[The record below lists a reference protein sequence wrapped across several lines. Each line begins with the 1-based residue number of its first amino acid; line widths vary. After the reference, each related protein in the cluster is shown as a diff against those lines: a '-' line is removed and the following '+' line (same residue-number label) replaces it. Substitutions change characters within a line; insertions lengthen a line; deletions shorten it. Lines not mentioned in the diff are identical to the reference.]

1 MRLIL
6 ICSIYFSF
14 IAHAWLPPTS
24 NYGDDPYGININNS
38 NIEEPKPCRFT
49 STQSNFAKISNMFSS
64 EKSFESYKENQELTC
79 TCNINLKVNDRT
91 VSKSFFYKT
100 ITTDSNRVENEK
112 KLNDLCFNQQ
122 VSRREISSLSDK
134 TQVQPGIY
142 RYHKSDDIH
151 FKSYEGTPA
160 DKEKLK
166 VLFAQQKSKVKMNG
180 IETKEEI
187 HKKLRDGSET
197 LYSSDIQNRQKMLNL
212 HNDFIQQNRDSL
224 ALAQEKLS
232 KIKMEEY
239 LPSDTP
245 AEKLRK
251 DNKNLEAQN
260 AKEILQGIINGNKE
274 AIAKTEE
281 SIKDEEKKLSDIKSK
296 HFNEISNDNYND
308 LSDKNKNKV
317 SKRHDRI
324 TSAEIEFDEKSA
336 PIKSSLAKSN
346 ELITASRTKI
356 NELELEKE
364 SLKAQLVKEET
375 NDTEETKRNN
385 AEKNKNTLEAIKA
398 KQKLIDDN
406 KIVLRDET
414 KNANKFQSELDKLD
428 KSRDRTVER
437 NAKKIEKKLD
447 KSVDNNT
454 KEEIASTEKNEEEF
468 LNAPS
473 EENYIQSKKDIEE
486 TYKNNKELKLKECRA
501 SKDKDC
507 KKQAEKFAQEQK
519 EKDLKQLENQQ
530 TEQVVSEAKSE
541 DNNTSGGDAELCKS
555 NSDANFPKLAQC
567 TTQPPPTGFV
577 SSSQGMFSPGDLST
591 CREEFGNDIFSNA
604 EFWKQFE
611 AQPNVLC
618 AKIQNHYCEAEK
630 IAYLSCDEKGKNIS
644 NEICPILAGSSES
657 LQLQDNLKN
666 LTTSLDTLY
675 EQRKTMCDN
684 YDFNQP
690 DVCTL
695 GTDNCEEDNSPST
708 RKLKCEEINKKIA
721 DTQNEK
727 NEKTSRGASQE
738 EINSCIVE
746 CKETVFSKLEK
757 REAPHPQFNITQ
769 SLQACINENKEKYH
783 QEVYLPCK
791 SAHAIAEINE
801 YDDQAIQEAQ
811 AKAEKNSK
819 KKNQQEEDD
828 GETSIS
834 SFDGRFQC
842 EKSAPYVA
850 DWKACKRMVQT
861 YNAAFAAEQALNMTT
876 TATQLVDQN
885 RIQESVQESMQKGDT
900 QTAAM
905 EAIRR
910 TAKGKANVETARLA
924 FYSTQAVVLGAELAA
939 WPTPKN
945 VSRKCEKCPEC
956 CEYMAHELKQY
967 KDDIF
972 PNLNTKHAFLAEMF
986 TVLGKAGQAG
996 IMMAE
1001 FNRQSKLMAQ
1011 IKDKFAPKPTNDPG
1025 YDMQMTLCE
1034 FNPNDPQCQGA
1045 RPGGRASNFNGPG
1058 INFEFGAANNFD
1070 AQGGVIDS
1078 VNTDLGSPGSYKKDP
1093 VADSKVVP
1101 TGDLSGFKENFDA
1114 PSAVAAG
1121 FKPVDVGG
1129 AGGGGGAGGA
1139 GGGGGG
1145 GAGARKPASSN
1156 NGPTEITTNKIDGK
1170 YSMGAG
1176 GASGYSAAS
1185 SSKSNGKKDD
1195 KNASGGAGNPFE
1207 KLQGRIPASR
1217 DIGRPDSNIFKK
1229 ITDRYQDVLNARRVL
1244 VLE

>member
-1 MRLIL
+1 MIKFAFIILLMNLSQMAWSVCGKPIKEKPSSYSKFNTTYSSFKDNPFKEFEKNKIL
-6 ICSIYFSF
+6 ICTCNVNRKYISEDGTEKEVSENHFLQVITTNEMNEHAISALDDRCAKLQASFNKGEEVPLKKKFEHSDDNIKKVEIYTNMSPKELMGIEAKESKGKDGGSKQQEIKNFLKDNLKANNEAKTSIV
-14 IAHAWLPPTS
+14 
-24 NYGDDPYGININNS
+24 
-38 NIEEPKPCRFT
+38 
-49 STQSNFAKISNMFSS
+49 AKKNKEKVDSEGGTES
-64 EKSFESYKENQELTC
+64 EKRIAGNVNVKLDKKLILKDDIIQERAKFQDDRFSQKIENQKITIKEAEDEFLKKDQAYLVLEASVKEKYKESIEL
-79 TCNINLKVNDRT
+79 K
-91 VSKSFFYKT
+91 
-100 ITTDSNRVENEK
+100 
-112 KLNDLCFNQQ
+112 
-122 VSRREISSLSDK
+122 
-134 TQVQPGIY
+134 
-142 RYHKSDDIH
+142 
-151 FKSYEGTPA
+151 
-160 DKEKLK
+160 
-166 VLFAQQKSKVKMNG
+166 
-180 IETKEEI
+180 
-187 HKKLRDGSET
+187 DG
-197 LYSSDIQNRQKMLNL
+197 
-212 HNDFIQQNRDSL
+212 
-224 ALAQEKLS
+224 
-232 KIKMEEY
+232 
-239 LPSDTP
+239 
-245 AEKLRK
+245 
-251 DNKNLEAQN
+251 
-260 AKEILQGIINGNKE
+260 
-274 AIAKTEE
+274 
-281 SIKDEEKKLSDIKSK
+281 
-296 HFNEISNDNYND
+296 
-308 LSDKNKNKV
+308 KV
-317 SKRHDRI
+317 SKKKL
-324 TSAEIEFDEKSA
+324 TG
-336 PIKSSLAKSN
+336 N
-346 ELITASRTKI
+346 E
-356 NELELEKE
+356 
-364 SLKAQLVKEET
+364 
-375 NDTEETKRNN
+375 DEETKKKIIEYNKDVSKLEN
-385 AEKNKNTLEAIKA
+385 AGKQIDLAEKKHKEEENNLTELENRKKQKADKFAKKEDEYIDKLVKKEVKKENKDLARDLKKEIKA
-398 KQKLIDDN
+398 EIKEKNVALNNKKEAYEVNKDN
-406 KIVLRDET
+406 SYESCRSKGGSKKDCRVQAENENQDLKTEIIGGE
-414 KNANKFQSELDKLD
+414 SELDQL
-428 KSRDRTVER
+428 
-437 NAKKIEKKLD
+437 KKEKKD
-447 KSVDNNT
+447 V
-454 KEEIASTEKNEEEF
+454 KNLADGE
-468 LNAPS
+468 LS
-473 EENYIQSKKDIEE
+473 EE
-486 TYKNNKELKLKECRA
+486 T
-501 SKDKDC
+501 
-507 KKQAEKFAQEQK
+507 
-519 EKDLKQLENQQ
+519 QQ
-530 TEQVVSEAKSE
+530 QVAAVRS
-541 DNNTSGGDAELCKS
+541 DDHNTSGGDAELCKT
-555 NSDANFPKLAQC
+555 NSDSNFSRLAQC
-567 TTQPPPTGFV
+567 SQPPPSAFT
-577 SSSQGMFSPGDLST
+577 SSTQGMFSVGDLST
-591 CREEFGNDIFSNA
+591 CKEEFGNEIFSNA

-611 AQPNVLC
+611 IQPNGNVLC
-618 AKIQNHYCEAEK
+618 AKIQDHYCEAEK
-630 IAYLSCDEKGKNIS
+630 IAYLSCDEKGQKPSQEFCPNTYRTVAQDSEHNLQEITKLEEEISKSDNDWKNTCIESADSGGEVCNANGVCAPSNCTERGENVDRLRNINNQKITKLKEGLNTTDDLKNQCITECKNIVS
-644 NEICPILAGSSES
+644 SLA
-657 LQLQDNLKN
+657 K
-666 LTTSLDTLY
+666 
-675 EQRKTMCDN
+675 
-684 YDFNQP
+684 
-690 DVCTL
+690 
-695 GTDNCEEDNSPST
+695 
-708 RKLKCEEINKKIA
+708 
-721 DTQNEK
+721 
-727 NEKTSRGASQE
+727 
-738 EINSCIVE
+738 
-746 CKETVFSKLEK
+746 KET
-757 REAPHPQFNITQ
+757 PHPQFNITQ
-769 SLQACINENKEKYH
+769 GLIACIHENKEKYH

-811 AKAEKNSK
+811 AKSEKNSK
-819 KKNQQEEDD
+819 KKNQQEEPD

-876 TATQLVDQN
+876 EATQLVDQN
-885 RIQESVQESMQKGDT
+885 RIQDSVQESMKKGDT

-1045 RPGGRASNFNGPG
+1045 GPGGGASNFNGPG

-1078 VNTDLGSPGSYKKDP
+1078 SNPNLGTPGSYQKDP
-1093 VADSKVVP
+1093 VADTKVVP

-1145 GAGARKPASSN
+1145 AGARKPASTN
-1156 NGPTEITTNKIDGK
+1156 NGPTEINTNKIDGK

-1195 KNASGGAGNPFE
+1195 KNASGGSGNPFE

-1217 DIGRPDSNIFKK
+1217 DIGRADSSLFKK